1 MRTNPRWFHKGIA
14 QSNRGGGISC
24 PPVSTTRASLHM
36 SREQQRS
43 KEIDDYLQRLGQK
56 IVDEND
62 EHRSDLCDGRFVRSR
77 SDMKDYARWKTE
89 TLIDLLCDGRH
100 LDILDGHPG
109 HSLSDWLTNPQT
121 PQRIADLIGYN
132 LRDDCAMFFIVH
144 SLGRDCAIVVNR
156 FLQESYEPDAHGRIY
171 DWYSPT
177 MVLDSEFRHMRYL
190 LSYIEMVESEIKV
203 RQIDL
208 TMRHFSASI
217 GRDYTRYEGCTFE
230 EDTELITNLRFNIAS
245 IMQLQKFQSKHM
257 QTMQERMKMVVKWLD
272 AWSHEKLAVQ
282 LASSAPEANTAVGV
296 HRVVHKQ
303 PANGR

>member
-1 MRTNPRWFHKGIA
+1 MNSLC
-14 QSNRGGGISC
+14 Q
-24 PPVSTTRASLHM
+24 PVSTTRASLHM

-43 KEIDDYLQRLGQK
+43 KEVDDYLQRLGQN

-62 EHRSDLCDGRFVRSR
+62 EHRCDLCHGMFVRSR
-77 SDMKDYARWKTE
+77 ADMEDYAKWKTE

-109 HSLSDWLTNPQT
+109 HSVSGWLNNPQT

-132 LRDDCAMFFIVH
+132 LRDECAMFFIVH

-156 FLQESYEPDAHGRIY
+156 FLQESYEPDAQGRVY

-190 LSYIEMVESEIKV
+190 LSYIEMVECEIKV

-208 TMRHFSASI
+208 TMRRFSASI
-217 GRDYTRYEGCTFE
+217 GRDYTRYDGCTFE
-230 EDTELITNLRFNIAS
+230 EDMDLILNLRFNIAS
-245 IMQLQKFQSKHM
+245 IMQLQKFQGKDM
-257 QTMQERMKMVVKWLD
+257 QMMQERMKIVVKWLD
-272 AWSHEKLAVQ
+272 ELSDEKTRGELMSPA
-282 LASSAPEANTAVGV
+282 AKANTPVGV

-303 PANGR
+303 PADGQ